1 MFLMKSDPRCV
12 PRAISA
18 AREKDILAH
27 ILGWGGAG
35 CVCVK
40 SLKFKA
46 KTLIKEK
53 KRFPGS
59 NSEVKLIYL
68 GQDHQPRL

>member
-1 MFLMKSDPRCV
+1 MKSDPRCV
-12 PRAISA
+12 PRAISV

-27 ILGWGGAG
+27 IFWGVGGGAG
-35 CVCVK
+35 WVCVK